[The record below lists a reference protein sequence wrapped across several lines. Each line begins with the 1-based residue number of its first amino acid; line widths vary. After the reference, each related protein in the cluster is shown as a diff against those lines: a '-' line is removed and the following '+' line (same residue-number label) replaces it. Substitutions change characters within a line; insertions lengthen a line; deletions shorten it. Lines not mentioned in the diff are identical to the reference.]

1 MNHFLRKSLVAAN
14 WKMNI
19 LPTEANALVRQL
31 IDVEWT
37 SRLDV
42 LICPPYTHL
51 PYLIDLTKEGIL
63 IGAQNCHINSFGAYT
78 GEVSAEML
86 VDIACSHVILG
97 HSERRAADFNENM
110 VVSRKIQHAINAGL
124 EVVYCCGETL
134 EVRESGS
141 ENQFVANQLLLD
153 LKGLEAEMLA
163 QLIIAYEPIWAIGTG
178 INATAQQAQ
187 AMHLWIREQIR
198 HLFNE
203 QCANN
208 IRIIYGGSVKASNS
222 ESLSLMPDI
231 DGVLVGGASLIPKEF
246 QEIIKYFS

>member
-1 MNHFLRKSLVAAN
+1 
-14 WKMNI
+14 
-19 LPTEANALVRQL
+19 
-31 IDVEWT
+31 
-37 SRLDV
+37 
-42 LICPPYTHL
+42 
-51 PYLIDLTKEGIL
+51 
-63 IGAQNCHINSFGAYT
+63 
-78 GEVSAEML
+78 
-86 VDIACSHVILG
+86 
-97 HSERRAADFNENM
+97 
-110 VVSRKIQHAINAGL
+110 
-124 EVVYCCGETL
+124 
-134 EVRESGS
+134 
-141 ENQFVANQLLLD
+141 
-153 LKGLEAEMLA
+153 MLA

-222 ESLSLMPDI
+222 ESISLMPDI